1 MTRENSDRDSSS
13 IEEVQWTACHGKK
26 RKSVSEELDQ
36 KRKRPC
42 RNELRTLVEDGSR
55 DYRSFRSYLV
65 DRYVMT
71 GIAGGP
77 LTKTRFL
84 GIRDIYELMCMYQVP
99 ISSDT
104 TAYAVRYYDICL
116 VSDELKDEAK
126 VSPELALSCG
136 LLAMKYMEVS
146 IPLVK
151 DVCNVFTQVDA
162 AKISAMEA
170 TILAALDFD
179 ISFVTVSQILGSLV
193 ETLSLNHQALVS
205 AMVSDYLEV
214 SHLSMCATSP
224 VTMAIAI
231 LHMVQSRLL
240 LAAESDW
247 SDFYVPTLRVIKD
260 EIALMCKEELGRPA
274 QANKLSESLRFY
286 FDQFSIEE
294 VGDDGVSRLVLA
306 PNWWQAIC

>member
-1 MTRENSDRDSSS
+1 ME
-13 IEEVQWTACHGKK
+13 G
-26 RKSVSEELDQ
+26 
-36 KRKRPC
+36 
-42 RNELRTLVEDGSR
+42 
-55 DYRSFRSYLV
+55 
-65 DRYVMT
+65 M
-71 GIAGGP
+71 
-77 LTKTRFL
+77 LTESL
-84 GIRDIYELMCMYQVP
+84 QLMCMYQVP

-116 VSDELKDEAK
+116 VSDKLKDETK

-151 DVCNVFTQVDA
+151 DVCNVFTEVDA
-162 AKISAMEA
+162 AKLSAMEA
-170 TILAALDFD
+170 TILVALDFD

-247 SDFYVPTLRVIKD
+247 TDFYVPTLRVIKD

-294 VGDDGVSRLVLA
+294 VGDDGVSRLMLA
-306 PNWWQAIC
+306 PNWWQVIC